1 MDFNICTSLVG
12 KGLER
17 EYLLLRDLLMSHGHY
32 VVGYHYTNINA
43 SFVRADVN
51 IFMEVVLPPLLNL
64 SRENWFLPNS
74 EWFHSIN
81 EQYIPRFTKI
91 LCKTRDCYDIWSRK
105 VGAEKCVYTG
115 FESRDLYRPDITK
128 EVKFLHVAGESEFK
142 NTEAVIRAW
151 RTTDGRNLPPLTVVT
166 RHKKFWDLCEDAPG
180 KNITCIRERISD
192 EQVIEL
198 MNSHMFHVMPSMYEG
213 FGHALHEAVG
223 VGAMVLTTDAP
234 PMRDVN
240 GIMRE
245 CLIPV
250 VKRTPR
256 CLATLNEVSPQ
267 GVIDAVRRALNI
279 KASDQQWD
287 CFGHKVPDEKRP
299 WLNRAPLARQA
310 FLNDRDYFRKTFMGL
325 VDDFIS
331 RQFVQNGPN
340 TL

>member
-32 VVGYHYTNINA
+32 CVGYHYTNITA
-43 SFVRADVN
+43 QFVRADVN

-64 SRENWFLPNS
+64 SRENWFVPNS
-74 EWFHSIN
+74 EWFHPIN

-105 VGAEKCVYTG
+105 VGAEKCVYIG
-115 FESRDLYRPDITK
+115 FESRDIYRPEI
-128 EVKFLHVAGESEFK
+128 VKDVKCLHLAGESEFK

-151 RTTDGRNLPPLTVVT
+151 RTTEGRNLPPLTVVT
-166 RHKKFWDLCEDAPG
+166 RHKRFWDLCENLPWENA
-180 KNITCIRERISD
+180 TCIRERISD
-192 EQVIEL
+192 EQVVEL
-198 MNSHMFHVMPSMYEG
+198 MNRHMFHVIPSMYEG

-223 VGAMVLTTDAP
+223 VGAMVITTDAP
-234 PMRDVN
+234 PMNAIN
-240 GIMRE
+240 GIMSE

-256 CLATLNEVSPQ
+256 CLAILNEVNAE
-267 GVIDAVRRALNI
+267 GVVNAVKKALEI
-279 KASDQQWD
+279 KSSDRQWD
-287 CFGHKVPDEKRP
+287 PFGHKVPDDKRTWHLRSP
-299 WLNRAPLARQA
+299 RARQA
-310 FLNDRDYFRKTFMGL
+310 FLNDREFFRTTFLRL
-325 VDDFIS
+325 VDELQS
-331 RQFVQNGPN
+331 QKFVQNGPN